1 MSPAATTRDR
11 RATKTSLRISKSS
24 LTPSRSATSRWGR
37 GRDKTPQA
45 SPPLAGAGSDIAS
58 RGGISAGELNE
69 KAAASDG
76 GESDAG
82 ADGRRPPSTALSESD
97 RGGGGD
103 TAAW

>member
-1 MSPAATTRDR
+1 MLCPRARSR
-11 RATKTSLRISKSS
+11 RG
-24 LTPSRSATSRWGR
+24 GR
-37 GRDKTPQA
+37 TPQA

>member
-1 MSPAATTRDR
+1 MSPAAATRDR

-24 LTPSRSATSRWGR
+24 LTPPRSATSRWGG
-37 GRDKTPQA
+37 GRDETPQA

-76 GESDAG
+76 GESEAG

>member
-1 MSPAATTRDR
+1 MGKGSAAR
-11 RATKTSLRISKSS
+11 
-24 LTPSRSATSRWGR
+24 
-37 GRDKTPQA
+37 TPQA

-69 KAAASDG
+69 KAEESAG
-76 GESDAG
+76 GDRDAG

>member
-1 MSPAATTRDR
+1 MSDALARLPAARLSISSFTP
-11 RATKTSLRISKSS
+11 RARL
-24 LTPSRSATSRWGR
+24 RWGG
-37 GRDKTPQA
+37 GRDETPQA
-45 SPPLAGAGSDIAS
+45 IPPLAGAGSDIAS

-69 KAAASDG
+69 KAEESAG
-76 GESDAG
+76 GDRDAG

>member
-1 MSPAATTRDR
+1 MSEIQPYAA
-11 RATKTSLRISKSS
+11 
-24 LTPSRSATSRWGR
+24 RSAYGVE
-37 GRDKTPQA
+37 GRDKGDAEA

-69 KAAASDG
+69 KAAASAG

-82 ADGRRPPSTALSESD
+82 ADGRRPSSTALSESD

>member
-1 MSPAATTRDR
+1 MSDALARLPAAR
-11 RATKTSLRISKSS
+11 L
-24 LTPSRSATSRWGR
+24 SRSSFTPRARLRWGG

-69 KAAASDG
+69 NAAASDG
-76 GESDAG
+76 GESEAG